1 MVAGKDVMRK
11 KILIVEDN
19 SELLELMR
27 LALKQA
33 GFRTATASNGVD
45 ALRAARDLAPDV
57 VVLDLVLPELDGFA
71 VCERLRKDACTAS
84 VPIIVLTGLSSEFAR
99 LASLEAGA
107 NEYVTKP
114 VSPEALVSTIKQL
127 LRRPEKL
134 RAGRPASSALLAQS
148 SSAG

>member
-1 MVAGKDVMRK
+1 MRK

-33 GFRTATASNGVD
+33 GFRTATASNGAD
-45 ALRAARDLAPDV
+45 ALTVAQEAAPDA

-71 VCERLRKDACTAS
+71 VCESLRRNPATAGI
-84 VPIIVLTGLSSEFAR
+84 PIIVLTGLSSEFAR

-107 NEYVTKP
+107 DEYVTKP
-114 VSPEALVSTIKQL
+114 VSLETLVSTIRQL

-134 RAGRPASSALLAQS
+134 RATRPASSATVAQG
-148 SSAG
+148 AGPS

>member
-1 MVAGKDVMRK
+1 MVMRK

-27 LALKQA
+27 LALKHA
-33 GFRTATASNGVD
+33 GFRTATASNGAD
-45 ALRAARDLAPDV
+45 ALKAAKDAAPDL

-71 VCERLRKDACTAS
+71 VCERLRKNPATAGI
-84 VPIIVLTGLSSEFAR
+84 PIIVLTGLSSEFAR

-107 NEYVTKP
+107 DEYVTKP

-134 RAGRPASSALLAQS
+134 HATRGSLPATAAPGARAS
-148 SSAG
+148 